1 MQETKGGSSHM
12 ASQVSQVPLSCTLQ
26 RIKMT
31 DYVLGIVTKIFKMGK
46 EEVIKCYGLD
56 VSPQVHVLEI

>member
-1 MQETKGGSSHM
+1 M